1 MIADKAAILAFLGAI
16 FAASGIALAEGEFGY
31 EGHYSSGE
39 GQSLTADLTPMAEK
53 GRYAVSLS
61 TTVAMVGDQPGC
73 GGGIDG
79 EAMFDGTTAMLSV
92 ENEGFDPQ
100 EAESPQNMRYCEVK
114 MSVPEEY
121 TLQIEELGG
130 CSYYHGA
137 SCSFSGT
144 LMHDAAGL

>member
-1 MIADKAAILAFLGAI
+1 MIADKAAMLALVAVAMTGGA
-16 FAASGIALAEGEFGY
+16 ALAEGEFGF
-31 EGHYSSGE
+31 EGRYSSEE
-39 GQSLTADLTPMAEK
+39 GQSLTADLTPMSEQ

-79 EAMFDGTTAMLSV
+79 EIMVDGTEATLSV
-92 ENEGFDPQ
+92 DNEGFDPQ
-100 EAESPQNMRYCEVK
+100 EAESPQNMRFCEVK
-114 MSVPEEY
+114 MSFPQDY
-121 TLQIEELGG
+121 TLEIQEIGG
-130 CSYYHGA
+130 CTYYHGA